1 MEPLKLHEK
10 LWRCALVEGTIV
22 AHGWRVVA
30 NFGAIWAS
38 VGRWAWPNK
47 PQAPAPEGQAL
58 WRWTPGM

>member
-38 VGRWAWPNK
+38 VG
-47 PQAPAPEGQAL
+47 
-58 WRWTPGM
+58 